1 MRDFHERSRMACPER
16 SRRDGFVA
24 EAAPTTV
31 QQPVIAQD
39 KGCIMRAYALKRFL
53 LVPVFLFLIVSLPA
67 PSWSEEFLNKNEKQV
82 LLKIARATLALY
94 LNQRVLP
101 QLSAY
106 PATPN
111 LQKECGVFVTLKNK
125 KNKELRGCIGY
136 LSGVK
141 PLREAV
147 RDCTVESATRDQ
159 RFTPMQ
165 QGEDQ
170 TVTIEISV
178 LTPPQKISSI
188 KQIEIGKHGLIISK
202 GLRRGLLLPQVP
214 VEWGWNRDDFLKAI
228 CQKAGLPEDAWKEGA
243 DLYIFTAQVFRED
256 E

>member
-1 MRDFHERSRMACPER
+1 MGIF
-16 SRRDGFVA
+16 
-24 EAAPTTV
+24 
-31 QQPVIAQD
+31 QQPVNAQD
-39 KGCIMRAYALKRFL
+39 KGYTMRAYKLKRFL
-53 LVPVFLFLIVSLPA
+53 LVPVFFFLIVSLPA
-67 PSWSEEFLNKNEKQV
+67 PSWSDEFLKKNEKQV
-82 LLKIARATLALY
+82 LVKIARDTLALY
-94 LNQRVLP
+94 LNRRVLP

-125 KNKELRGCIGY
+125 KDKELRGCIGY

-141 PLREAV
+141 PLRESV
-147 RDCTVESATRDQ
+147 RDCTVEAATRDQ
-159 RFTPMQ
+159 RFPPMQ
-165 QGEDQ
+165 AGEDQ

-178 LTPPQKISSI
+178 LTPPQKIGST

-202 GLRRGLLLPQVP
+202 GMRRGVLLPQVP

-243 DLYIFTAQVFRED
+243 DLYIFTAQVFAEN
-256 E
+256 EW

>member
-1 MRDFHERSRMACPER
+1 MRDIFA
-16 SRRDGFVA
+16 A
-24 EAAPTTV
+24 EAAPTV
-31 QQPVIAQD
+31 QKPVNIHD
-39 KGCIMRAYALKRFL
+39 KGYIMRAYALKNSLRI
-53 LVPVFLFLIVSLPA
+53 PVFLLLIVSLPA
-67 PSWSEEFLNKNEKQV
+67 LAWSDEFLNKNEKQV
-82 LLKIARATLALY
+82 LVKIARDTLALY
-94 LNQRVLP
+94 LNMRTLP
-101 QLSAY
+101 QLSSY

-159 RFTPMQ
+159 RFPSMQ
-165 QGEDQ
+165 KGEDQ

-178 LTPPQKISSI
+178 LTPPQKIGSI
-188 KQIEIGKHGLIISK
+188 TQIEIGKHGLIISK
-202 GLRRGLLLPQVP
+202 GLRRGVLLPQVP
-214 VEWGWNRDDFLKAI
+214 VEWGWNRDEFLKAI

-243 DLYIFTAQVFRED
+243 DLYIFTAQVFGERNNRKNTLHFNNRTGFFP
-256 E
+256 

>member
-1 MRDFHERSRMACPER
+1 MSRY
-16 SRRDGFVA
+16 
-24 EAAPTTV
+24 
-31 QQPVIAQD
+31 
-39 KGCIMRAYALKRFL
+39 KLKCL
-53 LVPVFLFLIVSLPA
+53 LFAPVFFFLIISLPA
-67 PSWSEEFLNKNEKQV
+67 PSWSEEFLKKNEEQV
-82 LLKIARATLALY
+82 LVKIARDSLGLY
-94 LNQRVLP
+94 LNQRLLP
-101 QLSAY
+101 ELSAY

-159 RFTPMQ
+159 RFPPMQ
-165 QGEDQ
+165 PGEDQ
-170 TVTIEISV
+170 TVSIEISV
-178 LTPPQKISSI
+178 LTPPQKIDSI

-202 GLRRGLLLPQVP
+202 GLRRGVLLPQVP
-214 VEWGWNRDDFLKAI
+214 VEWGWNREDFLKAI
-228 CQKAGLPEDAWKEGA
+228 CQKAGLSEDAWKQGT
-243 DLYIFTAQVFRED
+243 DLYIFTAQVFKEP

>member
-1 MRDFHERSRMACPER
+1 
-16 SRRDGFVA
+16 
-24 EAAPTTV
+24 
-31 QQPVIAQD
+31 
-39 KGCIMRAYALKRFL
+39 MRAFDLKHFL
-53 LVPVFLFLIVSLPA
+53 FVPVFFFLIVSLPA
-67 PSWSEEFLNKNEKQV
+67 PSWSEEFLKKNEEQV
-82 LLKIARATLALY
+82 LVKIARDTLALY
-94 LNQRVLP
+94 LNQRLLP

-202 GLRRGLLLPQVP
+202 GMRRGVLLPQVP

>member
-1 MRDFHERSRMACPER
+1 MRACPER

-106 PATPN
+106 PATQN

>member
-1 MRDFHERSRMACPER
+1 
-16 SRRDGFVA
+16 
-24 EAAPTTV
+24 
-31 QQPVIAQD
+31 
-39 KGCIMRAYALKRFL
+39 LKRL
-53 LVPVFLFLIVSLPA
+53 LIAPVFFFLIVSLPA
-67 PSWSEEFLNKNEKQV
+67 PSWSEEFLSKNEKQV
-82 LLKIARATLALY
+82 LLKIARDTLALY
-94 LNQRVLP
+94 LNQRLLP

-159 RFTPMQ
+159 RFPPMHPGQ
-165 QGEDQ
+165 DQ
-170 TVTIEISV
+170 TVSIEISV
-178 LTPPQKISSI
+178 LTPPQKIGSI
-188 KQIEIGKHGLIISK
+188 TQIEIGKHGLIISK
-202 GLRRGLLLPQVP
+202 GLRRGVLLPQVP

-243 DLYIFTAQVFRED
+243 DLYIFSAQVFREN

>member
-1 MRDFHERSRMACPER
+1 MQTYS
-16 SRRDGFVA
+16 
-24 EAAPTTV
+24 
-31 QQPVIAQD
+31 
-39 KGCIMRAYALKRFL
+39 LKRFL
-53 LVPVFLFLIVSLPA
+53 IGLFFLFMIVSSSA
-67 PSWSEEFLNKNEKQV
+67 PSWSDEYLNKNEEQV
-82 LLKIARATLALY
+82 LLKIARDTLTLY

-111 LQKECGVFVTLKNK
+111 LQKECGVFVTLKK
-125 KNKELRGCIGY
+125 KKDKELRGCIGY
-136 LSGVK
+136 ISGVK

-147 RDCTVESATRDQ
+147 RDCTVESATRDL
-159 RFTPMQ
+159 RFAPMQ
-165 QGEDQ
+165 KGEDQ
-170 TVTIEISV
+170 TVSIEISV
-178 LTPPQKISSI
+178 LTPPQKISDI

-243 DLYIFTAQVFRED
+243 ELYIFSAQVFSEPK
-256 E
+256 

>member
-1 MRDFHERSRMACPER
+1 MGIF
-16 SRRDGFVA
+16 
-24 EAAPTTV
+24 
-31 QQPVIAQD
+31 QQPVNAQD
-39 KGCIMRAYALKRFL
+39 KGYTMRAYKLKRL
-53 LVPVFLFLIVSLPA
+53 LFAPVFFFLIVSLPA
-67 PSWSEEFLNKNEKQV
+67 PSWSDEFLNKNEKQV
-82 LLKIARATLALY
+82 LVKIARDTLALY
-94 LNQRVLP
+94 LNRRVLP

-141 PLREAV
+141 PLRESV
-147 RDCTVESATRDQ
+147 RDCTVEAATRDQ
-159 RFTPMQ
+159 RFPPMQ
-165 QGEDQ
+165 AGEDQ

-178 LTPPQKISSI
+178 LTPPQKIGSI
-188 KQIEIGKHGLIISK
+188 TQIEIGKHGLIISK
-202 GLRRGLLLPQVP
+202 GMRRGVLLPQVP

-243 DLYIFTAQVFRED
+243 DLYIFTAQVFAEN
-256 E
+256 EW

>member
-1 MRDFHERSRMACPER
+1 MSRY
-16 SRRDGFVA
+16 
-24 EAAPTTV
+24 
-31 QQPVIAQD
+31 
-39 KGCIMRAYALKRFL
+39 KLKRL
-53 LVPVFLFLIVSLPA
+53 LFAPVFFFLIISLPA
-67 PSWSEEFLNKNEKQV
+67 PSWSEEFLKKNEEQV
-82 LLKIARATLALY
+82 LVKIARDSLGLY
-94 LNQRVLP
+94 LNQRLLP
-101 QLSAY
+101 ELSAY

-159 RFTPMQ
+159 RFPPMQ
-165 QGEDQ
+165 PGEDQ
-170 TVTIEISV
+170 TVSIEISV
-178 LTPPQKISSI
+178 LTPPQKIDSI

-202 GLRRGLLLPQVP
+202 GLRRGVLLPQVP
-214 VEWGWNRDDFLKAI
+214 VEWGWNREDFLKAI
-228 CQKAGLPEDAWKEGA
+228 CQKAGLSEDAWKQGA
-243 DLYIFTAQVFRED
+243 DLYIFTAQVFKEP